1 MVRSGQTINYDD
13 KYMVKII
20 SYSVRLKKMLE
31 HCKKVFNQILF
42 IKTFF
47 KSKRQATL
55 LRNQAYVCDRTDM
68 MSPRM

>member
-20 SYSVRLKKMLE
+20 SYFVQLKKMLE

-42 IKTFF
+42 IKNFVQ
-47 KSKRQATL
+47 KASHAL
-55 LRNQAYVCDRTDM
+55 AEPNIGL
-68 MSPRM
+68 

>member
-20 SYSVRLKKMLE
+20 SYFVQLKKMLE
-31 HCKKVFNQILF
+31 HCKKVFNQKLF

-47 KSKRQATL
+47 KVQKASHVLAEPNMRL
-55 LRNQAYVCDRTDM
+55 
-68 MSPRM
+68 